1 MRSGRTLLD
10 LRCAICERTLL
21 VGERALRFAPHQGGE
36 LVDVCQLCADE
47 AVEQGWVKEG
57 SPTTPTV
64 PPARR
69 RRRLSLSAIFDPRR
83 TPPEDETVAPE
94 PILRRLTEHELA
106 MVDAADAFNASA
118 YRRTIAGI
126 AKSLGEPNASIVL
139 LSGVNSESVITIAWD
154 ISWYQYRVTV
164 DSAQPVRLEERGLEL
179 GEVDGSFKGWNAS
192 LDARGR
198 LMPEIARV

>member
-1 MRSGRTLLD
+1 MRAARTLVD
-10 LRCAICERTLL
+10 LTCAICERTLL
-21 VGERALRFAPHQGGE
+21 VGERALRFAPHEGGE

-69 RRRLSLSAIFDPRR
+69 KRRLSLSSIFDPRR
-83 TPPEDETVAPE
+83 TQPEDETVAPE

-106 MVDAADAFNASA
+106 MVDAADLFNASA

-126 AKSLGEPNASIVL
+126 AKSLGAPKASIVP
-139 LSGVNSESVITIAWD
+139 LSGVNTEVVITIAWD

-179 GEVDGSFKGWNAS
+179 AEVDGTFQAWNAS

-198 LMPEIARV
+198 LVPEIARV

>member
-1 MRSGRTLLD
+1 MRAARTLVD
-10 LRCAICERTLL
+10 LTCAICERTLL
-21 VGERALRFAPHQGGE
+21 VGERALRFAPHEGGG
-36 LVDVCQLCADE
+36 LVDVCQLCADD

-69 RRRLSLSAIFDPRR
+69 KRRLSLSSIFDPRR
-83 TPPEDETVAPE
+83 TPSEDETVAPE

-106 MVDAADAFNASA
+106 MVDAADLFNASA

-126 AKSLGEPNASIVL
+126 AKSLGAPKASIVP
-139 LSGVNSESVITIAWD
+139 LSGVNTEVVITIAWD

-179 GEVDGSFKGWNAS
+179 AEVDGTFQAWNAS

-198 LMPEIARV
+198 LVPEIARV

>member
-1 MRSGRTLLD
+1 MRAARTLVD
-10 LRCAICERTLL
+10 LTCAICERTLL
-21 VGERALRFAPHQGGE
+21 VGERALRFAPHEGGG
-36 LVDVCQLCADE
+36 LVDVCQLCADD

-69 RRRLSLSAIFDPRR
+69 KRRLSLSSIFDPRR

-106 MVDAADAFNASA
+106 MVDAADLFNASA

-126 AKSLGEPNASIVL
+126 AKSLGAPKASIVP
-139 LSGVNSESVITIAWD
+139 LSGVNTEVVITIAWD

-179 GEVDGSFKGWNAS
+179 AEVDGTFQAWNAS

-198 LMPEIARV
+198 LVPEIARV

>member
-126 AKSLGEPNASIVL
+126 AKSLGKPNASIVL

>member
-1 MRSGRTLLD
+1 MRAARTLVD
-10 LRCAICERTLL
+10 LTCAICERTLL
-21 VGERALRFAPHQGGE
+21 VGERALRFAPHEGGG
-36 LVDVCQLCADE
+36 LVDVCQLCADD

-69 RRRLSLSAIFDPRR
+69 KRRLSLSSIFDPRR
-83 TPPEDETVAPE
+83 TPSEDETVAPE

-106 MVDAADAFNASA
+106 MVDAADLFNASA

-126 AKSLGEPNASIVL
+126 AKSLGAPKASIVP
-139 LSGVNSESVITIAWD
+139 LSGVNTEVVITIAWD

-179 GEVDGSFKGWNAS
+179 AEVDGTFQAWNAS
-192 LDARGR
+192 LDTRGR
-198 LMPEIARV
+198 LVPEIARV

>member
-1 MRSGRTLLD
+1 VDTT
-10 LRCAICERTLL
+10 CAICERTLL
-21 VGERALRFAPHQGGE
+21 VGERALRFAPHEGGE

-64 PPARR
+64 PAARR
-69 RRRLSLSAIFDPRR
+69 RRRLSLSSIFDPRR
-83 TPPEDETVAPE
+83 TQPEDETVAPE
-94 PILRRLTEHELA
+94 PILRRLTEPELA
-106 MVDAADAFNASA
+106 MVDAADLFNASA

-126 AKSLGEPNASIVL
+126 AKSLGPPRASIVP
-139 LSGVNSESVITIAWD
+139 LSGVNTEVVITVAWD

-179 GEVDGSFKGWNAS
+179 GEVDRGFQAWNAE
-192 LDARGR
+192 LDRHGR
-198 LMPEIARV
+198 LVPAIARV

>member
-1 MRSGRTLLD
+1 MRAARTLVD
-10 LRCAICERTLL
+10 LTCAICERTLL
-21 VGERALRFAPHQGGE
+21 VGERALRFAPHEGGG
-36 LVDVCQLCADE
+36 LVDVCQLCADD

-69 RRRLSLSAIFDPRR
+69 KRRLSLSSIFDPRR
-83 TPPEDETVAPE
+83 TPSEDETVAPE
-94 PILRRLTEHELA
+94 PILRRLSEHELA
-106 MVDAADAFNASA
+106 MVDAADLFNASA

-126 AKSLGEPNASIVL
+126 AKSLGAPKASIVP
-139 LSGVNSESVITIAWD
+139 LSGVNTEVVITIAWD

-179 GEVDGSFKGWNAS
+179 AEVDGTFQAWNAS
-192 LDARGR
+192 LDTRGR
-198 LMPEIARV
+198 LVPEIARV